1 MEFIG
6 QSPPCLKGGAPQGR
20 GDIKPKYYDIP
31 QSNCLKSA
39 ICQPPLDK
47 GAKAT
52 FGGKQPH
59 KLKFEILPY
68 VNVFSSLRNENF
80 VV

>member
-1 MEFIG
+1 MQFIG

-39 ICQPPLDK
+39 ICQPPLGK
-47 GAKAT
+47 GAKAA
-52 FGGKQPH
+52 FGGKQFG
-59 KLKFEILPY
+59 KLKFAFFHSAKEPPIKSVAL
-68 VNVFSSLRNENF
+68 FL
-80 VV
+80 